1 MGLRRLVL
9 LVFVSLAAAGAGV
22 QAVADATPNA
32 LLPAIPEG
40 LGERCV
46 EDTDFMRRNHM
57 ELLEHQRDETMLKG
71 VRTKQYSLKECLN
84 CHVVYG
90 PDAQAVTVASP
101 AHFCRA
107 CHDYAA
113 VSIDCFDCHAS
124 RPDTAAMPAHPQVS
138 GDFSNASTTSSGS
151 E

>member
-9 LVFVSLAAAGAGV
+9 LVFVSLAAAGAVV
-22 QAVADATPNA
+22 QAAADASPNA
-32 LLPAIPEG
+32 LLPAIPEA

-90 PDAQAVTVASP
+90 PDAQAVTASDP
-101 AHFCRA
+101 GHFCRA

-113 VSIDCFDCHAS
+113 VSVDCFDCHAS
-124 RPDTAAMPAHPQVS
+124 RPEAAELPPGHELSSRKAGAPA
-138 GDFSNASTTSSGS
+138 ASGS
-151 E
+151 D